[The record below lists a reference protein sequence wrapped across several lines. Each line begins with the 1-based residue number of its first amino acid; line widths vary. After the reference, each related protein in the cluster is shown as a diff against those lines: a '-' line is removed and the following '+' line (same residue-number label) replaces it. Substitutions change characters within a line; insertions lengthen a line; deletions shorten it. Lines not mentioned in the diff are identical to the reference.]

1 MHTHCLHHFHAYSL
15 FALQLPLYNLHF
27 CALCKC
33 CLLSKPPTS
42 HLRSAHTVM
51 LCHSFHLCSLPSPPQ
66 THTMYTYMHVFDQ
79 IVSIQVSTC
88 SHPYHCSNQR
98 ILKASKSSLFF
109 KWTQTCTVT
118 LEHILHTAECLGS
131 DLTLSCVH
139 ASVLHSA
146 NCCLQMFT
154 IWTTFP
160 VHTATPITHCG
171 TVHTTLL

>member
-1 MHTHCLHHFHAYSL
+1 MALYTFTVPLQLHTTYSSSICVLVCSVIYSRVLQVSLSLHSTYSACRNLWDACPSYMHTHCLHHFHAYSL

-109 KWTQTCTVT
+109 KWT
-118 LEHILHTAECLGS
+118 
-131 DLTLSCVH
+131 
-139 ASVLHSA
+139 
-146 NCCLQMFT
+146 
-154 IWTTFP
+154 
-160 VHTATPITHCG
+160 
-171 TVHTTLL
+171 